1 MRSWINLS
9 IKILL
14 RKIHTG
20 SYDRRA
26 PSTEDMNALPI
37 IVGALCVIAIAYRYY
52 SAFIAAKVLALDD
65 SRPVPSQ
72 TMYDGHNYYPTN
84 KWVLF
89 GHHFAAISGA
99 GPLIG
104 PVLAAQ
110 FGFLPGLLWLVI
122 GVCLGGAVH
131 DFMILAAS
139 IRRKGK
145 SLAEIART
153 EISGLSGFVAAI
165 AILFIVVIALA
176 GLGLVVV
183 NALAES
189 PWGTFTVGFTI
200 PLALFMGLYMYRFRK
215 GKIVEA
221 TVIGVIGLLL
231 AVYLGGRIADSSWA
245 ATFTLSPHKIT
256 LLMAG
261 YGFIASVLPV
271 WLLLAPCDYLS
282 SYLKIG
288 TVAVLILGVILVH
301 PHLQMPP
308 LTPFVAGGGPVVPGK
323 VYPFVFITIACGA
336 ISGFHSLISSGTTPK
351 MIKKETDARLIGY
364 GSMLMEGIVG
374 VVALIAA
381 TSLFP
386 GDYFAINTA
395 QRNEVERAKYVR
407 MVDAEGQ
414 QGFDLQTKE
423 LDHLEAESG
432 EKVRGRTGGAVT
444 LALGIAKIF
453 DGIPGL
459 RGLMKYWYHFAIMFE
474 ALFIL
479 TTIDAGTRVAR
490 FLLGEFGGRFYRKL
504 EQPNWLPGSIVTSAA
519 IVAAWTAFIWTGSV
533 STIWPMFGIANQLLA
548 AVALCVATTVVIN
561 LGKARYSW
569 VTLLPLSFVAT
580 TTLVAGYQ
588 SIRDIFWPQTFNPAT
603 TVQGY
608 INTSLTALIM
618 LAAIIVLVDSVRK
631 WIGGKKRTELTADA
645 AIAEA

>member
-1 MRSWINLS
+1 M
-9 IKILL
+9 
-14 RKIHTG
+14 
-20 SYDRRA
+20 
-26 PSTEDMNALPI
+26 
-37 IVGALCVIAIAYRYY
+37 
-52 SAFIAAKVLALDD
+52 
-65 SRPVPSQ
+65 
-72 TMYDGHNYYPTN
+72 
-84 KWVLF
+84 
-89 GHHFAAISGA
+89 
-99 GPLIG
+99 
-104 PVLAAQ
+104 
-110 FGFLPGLLWLVI
+110 
-122 GVCLGGAVH
+122 
-131 DFMILAAS
+131 
-139 IRRKGK
+139 
-145 SLAEIART
+145 
-153 EISGLSGFVAAI
+153 
-165 AILFIVVIALA
+165 
-176 GLGLVVV
+176 
-183 NALAES
+183 
-189 PWGTFTVGFTI
+189 
-200 PLALFMGLYMYRFRK
+200 
-215 GKIVEA
+215 
-221 TVIGVIGLLL
+221 
-231 AVYLGGRIADSSWA
+231 
-245 ATFTLSPHKIT
+245 
-256 LLMAG
+256 
-261 YGFIASVLPV
+261 
-271 WLLLAPCDYLS
+271 
-282 SYLKIG
+282 
-288 TVAVLILGVILVH
+288 LVH
-301 PHLQMPP
+301 PRLQMPA

-364 GSMLMEGIVG
+364 GSMLMEGVVG

-395 QRNEVERAKYVR
+395 QRNDVERAKYVR
-407 MVDAEGQ
+407 MVDAEGE

-533 STIWPMFGIANQLLA
+533 ATIWPMFGIANQLLA

-569 VTLLPLSFVAT
+569 VTIIPLSFVAT
-580 TTLVAGYQ
+580 TTLVAGYE
-588 SIRDIFWPQTFNPAT
+588 SIRDIFWPQTLNPAT
-603 TVQGY
+603 TMQGY

-618 LAAIIVLVDSVRK
+618 LAAIIVLIDSIRK
-631 WIGGKKRTELTADA
+631 WFGGRNRTELTVDA
-645 AIAEA
+645 ALAEA